1 MDGKELLKKMNING
15 EEYVSLTGLVDYFC
29 EEFAWNFGDKVCDT
43 DLDHANCDCAEM
55 IRYHLHTVG
64 RDDLAER
71 LVRGWVAH
79 LYPFTVK
86 EES

>member
-29 EEFAWNFGDKVCDT
+29 EEFAWSFSEKVSDV
-43 DLDHANCDCAEM
+43 DLYAGNSEFAEM
-55 IRYHLHTVG
+55 LRYHLHCAG